1 MLKIDYKKLLNEL
14 EILFPNAGCELIYH
28 NIYELTVA
36 VMISAQTT
44 DKKVNTVTPELF
56 RIYPDIYSLSK
67 ANNSEIEQIIKPIG
81 LAKTKAS
88 NMVKFANIVLNE
100 FNGRIPSSLEEL
112 TTLPGIGRKTAN
124 VVLSEGYK
132 IQRIAV
138 DTHVERTSKRLN
150 LTNMDSSV
158 LQVEKDLMDY
168 FPEDKW
174 HRAHHL
180 LLFFGRY
187 MCKSQNP
194 DCINCP
200 FKQYCVKQNIEN

>member
-1 MLKIDYKKLLNEL
+1 MLKIDYSELLEKL

-44 DKKVNTVTPELF
+44 DKKVNTVTSELF
-56 RIYPDIYSLSK
+56 RKYPDISSLSQ
-67 ANNSEIEQIIKPIG
+67 ANIVEVEQIIKSIG

-88 NMVKFANIVLNE
+88 NMIKFAKMVINE
-100 FNGRIPSSLEEL
+100 FNGDIPSTLEEL

-150 LTNMDSSV
+150 LSNVDSSV

-200 FKQYCVKQNIEN
+200 FKQHCIKQKSV